1 LVSAGAAVGFDSA
14 ALRAIADARRI
25 EIRTRRLVD
34 GTLAGH
40 YQSVFRGSG
49 IEFAEVRDYTPGDDI
64 RAIDWNVTA
73 RLGFPYVKRHVEERE
88 LTVMLLVDV
97 SASQR
102 FGSVQRLKSEV
113 AAQLCGLIAGSAVR
127 NNDRVGMILFTDQIE
142 RHVTPAKGRNQIL
155 RIVRELLAIEP
166 SGRGTDLAGALEQL
180 HRVIRRRS
188 VTFILSDF
196 LGTGYERALRLCHNR
211 HDLIPVCISDR
222 RERELPLVGLL
233 RLRDLETGRE
243 VLLDTL
249 SPAVRRAY
257 AERWEKA
264 LAARHRLFRILGIDM
279 IEIDA
284 GADHVAPLLRFFR
297 RREKRLG
304 EGR

>member
-1 LVSAGAAVGFDSA
+1 VVSGSPGVDPA
-14 ALRAIADARRI
+14 ALRGIADARRI

-49 IEFAEVRDYTPGDDI
+49 IEFAEVREYVPGDDI

-102 FGSVQRLKSEV
+102 FGSVQRLKLEV

-127 NNDRVGMILFTDQIE
+127 NNDRVGLILFSDRVE
-142 RHVTPAKGRNQIL
+142 RHLAPAKGRNQIL
-155 RIVRELLAIEP
+155 RIVRELLAFQP
-166 SGRGTDLAGALEQL
+166 AGRGTDLALALQHL
-180 HRVIRRRS
+180 HRVARRRS

-196 LGTGYERALRLCHNR
+196 IGVGYERALRLCHAR
-211 HDLIPVCISDR
+211 HDLVPVCISDR
-222 RERELPLVGLL
+222 RERALPAVGLL
-233 RLRDLETGRE
+233 RLRDLETGRQ
-243 VLLDTL
+243 VLLDTA
-249 SPAVRRAY
+249 SVAVRQAY
-257 AERWEKA
+257 ARRWEEA
-264 LAARHRLFRILGIDM
+264 LAARQRLFRSLGIDLV
-279 IEIDA
+279 EVDA
-284 GADHVAPLLRFFR
+284 GADPVAPLLRFFR
-297 RREKRLG
+297 RREQRLG

>member
-1 LVSAGAAVGFDSA
+1 VVSAGAGIDRA

-49 IEFAEVRDYTPGDDI
+49 IEFAEVREYVPGDDV

-102 FGSVQRLKSEV
+102 FGSVQRLKVEV

-127 NNDRVGMILFTDQIE
+127 NNDRVGMILFSDRVE
-142 RHVTPAKGRNQIL
+142 RHLAPAKGRNQIL
-155 RIVRELLAIEP
+155 RIVRELLTLEP
-166 SGRGTDLAGALEQL
+166 SGRGTDLAVALEHL
-180 HRVIRRRS
+180 HRVARRRS

-196 LGTGYERALRLCHNR
+196 LGSGYERALRLCHDR

-222 RERELPLVGLL
+222 RERELPPVGLL

-243 VLLDTL
+243 VLLDTA

-257 AERWEKA
+257 TRRRETA
-264 LAARHRLFRILGIDM
+264 LAAQRRLFRTLGIDM
-279 IEIDA
+279 IEVDA
-284 GADHVAPLLRFFR
+284 GTDPVAPLLRFFR